1 MSSHQRWL
9 DHHTSRKHTAHGGSS
24 RFVSRMSPSPAPGNC
39 GRLTRRRRH
48 KRVVPLLLWKYLMS
62 LISETQQTDGWAG
75 IVSATV
81 RVSLSPA
88 VAAGF
93 QDSSSGRAFDW
104 LHACGVFLSLDER
117 WNAGRQI
124 RYYNEILFKGEH
136 EKPALCFCCVHIS
149 SLGELPFSV
158 SHPWITF
165 LKVFSHLLLWLHLPF
180 FFFFL
185 FKSAQR

>member
-39 GRLTRRRRH
+39 RRLTRRRRH
-48 KRVVPLLLWKYLMS
+48 KRVVPLFLWKYLMS

-81 RVSLSPA
+81 RGSLSPA
-88 VAAGF
+88 VAASF

-104 LHACGVFLSLDER
+104 LHACGFFCYLMRDETQEGKSNITMKYFSKVNMR
-117 WNAGRQI
+117 N
-124 RYYNEILFKGEH
+124 
-136 EKPALCFCCVHIS
+136 
-149 SLGELPFSV
+149 LPFAFVV
-158 SHPWITF
+158 SIFHHWTNF
-165 LKVFSHLLLWLHLPF
+165 LLASHT
-180 FFFFL
+180 
-185 FKSAQR
+185 RE